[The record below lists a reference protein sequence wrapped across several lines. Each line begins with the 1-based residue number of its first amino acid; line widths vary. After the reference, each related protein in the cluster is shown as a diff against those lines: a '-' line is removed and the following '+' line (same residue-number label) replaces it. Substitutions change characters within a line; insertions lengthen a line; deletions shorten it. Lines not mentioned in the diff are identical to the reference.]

1 MRCRTL
7 QGFEVLI
14 VACLKCLKVEGAIT
28 YKLQILVKNHGIS
41 KFIRNKKNTIVELC
55 FDNILLKRIFK
66 FECRIKKQFGES
78 FFKNDDFPIMGWQIV
93 TYMSNCYLFFIPISS
108 SLAQIF

>member
-1 MRCRTL
+1 M

-41 KFIRNKKNTIVELC
+41 KFIRNKNTIAELC
-55 FDNILLKRIFK
+55 FDNKRIFK
-66 FECRIKKQFGES
+66 FEGSIKKQFGES